1 MKGDLKLTLE
11 VDNVTKVYGNRF
23 SRIRVRAL
31 NKFSISLVKGE
42 VVCVKGRN
50 GSGKSTLLRLI
61 TGLIHPT
68 SGRIRIKFDENAS
81 NLSPRVGYCPDNP
94 FIYPNVTISTF
105 LRLIS
110 SILQRNPDDSHL
122 EEFLGSFSLVKWR
135 DEPIGSLSKGMLH
148 KVALIASMIDQPQ
161 LLVLDEPFSSLDESS
176 AIVLMNNIQRLSS
189 QGSTIIFADLSSDRS
204 EEISDRIVDLDE
216 AKVVL

>member
-1 MKGDLKLTLE
+1 MTLE
-11 VDNVTKVYGNRF
+11 VDKVTKVYGNRF

-61 TGLIHPT
+61 AGLIHPT
-68 SGRIRIKFDENAS
+68 SGRIHIRFDKKAS

-94 FIYPNVTISTF
+94 FIYRNVTISTF
-105 LRLIS
+105 LSLNS

-122 EEFLGSFSLVKWR
+122 EEFLGSFNLIKWR

-148 KVALIASMIDQPQ
+148 KVALIASMVDQPQ
-161 LLVLDEPFSSLDESS
+161 ILVLDEPFSSLDESS
-176 AIVLMNNIQRLSS
+176 AIVLMNNIRRLSS
-189 QGSTIIFADLSSDRS
+189 QGSTIIIADLSSDRS
-204 EEISDRIVDLDE
+204 EKIADRIIDLGE
-216 AKVVL
+216 VQVIA